1 MSENDEHQRS
11 LRDCEMWMCQ
21 MGSML
26 AGSMLAGWMRSVASE
41 TWYNARRVVPVS
53 N

>member
-1 MSENDEHQRS
+1 MSENDEHRRYLRS
-11 LRDCEMWMCQ
+11 CEMWMCQ
-21 MGSML
+21 MGSIL
-26 AGSMLAGWMRSVASE
+26 AGSMRFVASE